1 MQRPRD
7 IEERGGKERQDGQLL
22 GCHIACPFF
31 FSCLPLSPSC
41 AVCMF
46 NFPARERGASPSA
59 LSVNTK
65 QRGAETLL
73 NSLRAPIG
81 LMCLGS
87 QCTNE
92 HLRGLP
98 QVAFTSGRSLDWTDN
113 DVYHGIYYIV
123 PSGYCPTRKR
133 ETTAF
138 VRQSALTHKLSQR
151 GLAQE
156 RAHELVR
163 ALLQGPPRLLGP
175 TPGTELQCARSR
187 CACPAHALAT
197 RQDKTRL
204 RPGNR
209 HVTVTTRPGSER
221 MIAST
226 ILGLCLSLP
235 CVFDGLLLPGLS

>member
-1 MQRPRD
+1 
-7 IEERGGKERQDGQLL
+7 
-22 GCHIACPFF
+22 
-31 FSCLPLSPSC
+31 
-41 AVCMF
+41 MF

-81 LMCLGS
+81 LMCSGQ

-98 QVAFTSGRSLDWTDN
+98 QGAFTSGRSLDWTDN

-138 VRQSALTHKLSQR
+138 VRQSTLTHKLSQR

-163 ALLQGPPRLLGP
+163 ALLQGPPQLLGP
-175 TPGTELQCARSR
+175 TPGTELHGPEAVRGVGVR
-187 CACPAHALAT
+187 VRRMHL
-197 RQDKTRL
+197 
-204 RPGNR
+204 R
-209 HVTVTTRPGSER
+209 HVRKRPVSVLVTDMSQSPRDQEGSE
-221 MIAST
+221 
-226 ILGLCLSLP
+226 
-235 CVFDGLLLPGLS
+235 